1 MHDWQVV
8 SRRRHA
14 DFAWRPRQSFYFARE
29 LSVLPVLLSELP
41 KLLGDYVIAFVG
53 KELSLEPVVITDIG
67 LGRNLYV
74 DHQGRWLS
82 RYVPAELRAY
92 PFGMVDNEAGE
103 LALGIR
109 GEHLVALD
117 EEGAQPLFDADGK
130 ASADVAGVADFL
142 QQRERQRDQ
151 TRQACRLMTELG
163 LLVPWPLKVR
173 LEKGAE
179 PEVMPGLWRVE
190 SRALAGLKGEALE
203 RLNTLGALP
212 LVTLQPMTAEHL
224 PQLLERGR
232 FTAQQ
237 APAEAQ
243 PPENLD
249 DFFSRGGEL
258 DLDFGDN

>member
-14 DFAWRPRQSFYFARE
+14 DFAWRPRQGFYFARE
-29 LSVLPVLLSELP
+29 LGYLPVVLGELP

-53 KELSLEPVVITDIG
+53 EEKALEPVVITDIG

-74 DHQGRWLS
+74 DPAGRWLS

-151 TRQACRLMTELG
+151 ARQACRLMDELG

-173 LEKGAE
+173 LEKDAE
-179 PEVMPGLWRVE
+179 PVVIPGLWRVE
-190 SRALAGLKGEALE
+190 PSALAALKGEALE
-203 RLNTLGALP
+203 RLNALGALS
-212 LVTLQPMTAEHL
+212 LATLQPMTAETL
-224 PQLLERGR
+224 PQLVERGR
-232 FTAQQ
+232 LTAQPSS
-237 APAEAQ
+237 AAA

-249 DFFSRGGEL
+249 SLFAQDDEL
-258 DLDFGDN
+258 HLDFGDD